1 MKLRV
6 AGLVPE
12 SIVDGPGIRLALFVQ
27 GCSRRC
33 PGCHN
38 PEAQD
43 PRGGVEMTVEQ
54 LQERIRS
61 ARGIDGVTFTG
72 GEPFEQAAPLA
83 RLGEA
88 ILEMGLNL
96 VLYSGYTFEELLQAS
111 DGDRNIRRLLEAGW
125 LLVDGPFILAQ
136 RDLSLPY
143 RGSRNQRLLHLPRS
157 LRERK
162 PVPWEAG

>member
-1 MKLRV
+1 
-6 AGLVPE
+6 
-12 SIVDGPGIRLALFVQ
+12 
-27 GCSRRC
+27 
-33 PGCHN
+33 
-38 PEAQD
+38 
-43 PRGGVEMTVEQ
+43 MTVEQ

-96 VLYSGYTFEELLQAS
+96 VLYSGYTFEELLQAG